1 MIEGL
6 IGKKIGMTQTFD
18 DKGNVSPITVIRV
31 GPCTVIQKKTKE
43 KNGYSALQLGLIEE
57 KGRKKAIKPLVGHYE
72 KAGVPPMKI
81 LREFQFAEKGEVKE
95 GDQFFVDIFQA
106 GEKVDVVGMSKGKG
120 FAGVVKRWGFH
131 GGKASHGSMFHRRP
145 GSIGASAFPSRVTKG
160 KKLPGQ
166 LGNRRVTVKN
176 LEVIQA
182 DKENNLL
189 VVKGS
194 VPGASG
200 GYLLIKKAS
209 FNPEAPVADH
219 VKPEQ
224 PAPEKPK
231 PEPPKPEEPKVKKAE
246 DMKPEAEG
254 AEKPTPEE
262 PKEPK
267 PEKPEVGEAEKPAPE
282 KAKPEEPESEEP
294 EKPEVEEPEKPSPEK
309 AEETTAEEPEGGE
322 PEMPTPEEPKEPKS
336 EEPESE
342 EPKESEQGES
352 ESSEPDSSK
361 GEKKE

>member
-6 IGKKIGMTQTFD
+6 IGKKIGMTRTFD
-18 DKGNVSPITVIRV
+18 EKGNVAPITVIRV

-43 KNGYSALQLGLIEE
+43 KDGYSALQLGLIEE
-57 KGRKKAIKPLVGHYE
+57 KGRKKATKPLVGHYE
-72 KAGVPPMKI
+72 KSGAPPMKI
-81 LREFQFAEKGEVKE
+81 LREFQFVEKGEVKE
-95 GDQFFVDIFQA
+95 GDQFFVDIFQV
-106 GEKVDVVGMSKGKG
+106 GENVDVVGMSKGKG

-131 GGKASHGSMFHRRP
+131 GGKATHGSMFHRRP
-145 GSIGASAFPSRVTKG
+145 GSTGASAFPSRVTKG

-166 LGNRRVTVKN
+166 LGNSRVTVKN

-209 FNPEAPVADH
+209 FNPEAPVPDQ

-224 PAPEKPK
+224 PVPEKPK
-231 PEPPKPEEPKVKKAE
+231 PEHRKPEEPKGEKVEAR
-246 DMKPEAEG
+246 KPEAEVP
-254 AEKPTPEE
+254 EKPVPEE

-267 PEKPEVGEAEKPAPE
+267 PEKPEVEEPEKPTLEKPE
-282 KAKPEEPESEEP
+282 PEEPAGEEP
-294 EKPEVEEPEKPSPEK
+294 EKPEVEEPERPTPEK
-309 AEETTAEEPEGGE
+309 AEEAKAEAPEGGE
-322 PEMPTPEEPKEPKS
+322 SEQ
-336 EEPESE
+336 EEPEIE
-342 EPKESEQGES
+342 EPEKPGQSKP

-361 GEKKE
+361 EEKKE